1 MTSLVL
7 DILIAREITLKIDYL
22 SIFNTE
28 VGARITRVKFTVF
41 NNTSDYYHSHLF
53 LVVAF
58 EPEEVQLK
66 MN

>member
-7 DILIAREITLKIDYL
+7 DILIASEITLKIDYF
-22 SIFNTE
+22 SIVDTE
-28 VGARITRVKFTVF
+28 VGARITRLKFTVF

-66 MN
+66 MS